1 MTELIKISE
10 NERGDQ
16 AVSARELHQFL
27 EVGRDFSN
35 WIKDRIS
42 KYGFREGK
50 DYYRKYYDVYGNEVD
65 KNFYYIHKKD
75 YFLTKESCKFIALSE
90 NREKSHLFRNNVIE
104 NDIKSTK
111 ILSKFAEMEY
121 SLNLEN
127 LFIKNDKVFISLEN
141 LSKLVNESI
150 ETLRSK
156 LDEVRYKLSEENIL
170 FNEGSI
176 ELDEFSTLLIL
187 KNLPLDVYCLYLE
200 KYQTLKESLIKIY
213 KQNVVDNLLPEYK
226 GERRY
231 VYIIQNTFTHNIKIG
246 ISTNPSERLSYLQTG
261 SDVEL
266 KLIYKSGVCSNFFEI
281 ESLCHEKFKDYN
293 VRGEWFNVD
302 SSEVISFLENQKF
315 VLTSNLL

>member
-1 MTELIKISE
+1 MDKIIKIEEGS
-10 NERGDQ
+10 
-16 AVSARELHQFL
+16 AVSARELHHFL
-27 EVGRDFSN
+27 ESKQYFAN
-35 WIKDRIS
+35 WIKNRIE
-42 KYGFREGK
+42 KFNFKEGV
-50 DYYRKYYDVYGNEVD
+50 DFYRKYYDVYGNEV
-65 KNFYYIHKKD
+65 NREYYNIQKIE
-75 YFLTKESCKFIALSE
+75 YFLTKESGKLILLSE
-90 NREKSHLFRNNVIE
+90 NKEKSLLFRSKVIE
-104 NDIKSTK
+104 NDDKSTK

-121 SLNLEN
+121 SLNYEN
-127 LFIKNDKVFISLEN
+127 LFIRNDKVFITLEN
-141 LSKLVNESI
+141 LSKLVKESI

-156 LDEVRYKLSEENIL
+156 LDEVKYKLSEENIIVS
-170 FNEGSI
+170 EGSV

-200 KYQTLKESLIKIY
+200 KYQTLKESLLKIY

-261 SDVEL
+261 YDVEL

>member
-1 MTELIKISE
+1 MDKIIKIEEGS
-10 NERGDQ
+10 

-27 EVGRDFSN
+27 ESKQQFAD
-35 WIKDRIS
+35 WIKNRID
-42 KYGFREGK
+42 KLNFKEGV
-50 DYYRKYYDVYGNEVD
+50 DFYRKYYDVFGNEVD
-65 KNFYYIHKKD
+65 KNYYNINKIE
-75 YFLTKESCKFIALSE
+75 YFLTKESGKLILLSE
-90 NREKSHLFRNNVIE
+90 NKEKSLIFRNKVIE
-104 NDIKSTK
+104 NDNKSTK

-121 SLNLEN
+121 SLNYED
-127 LFIKNDKVFISLEN
+127 LFIREDKVFILLEN
-141 LSKLVNESI
+141 LSKLVNEPI

-156 LDEVRYKLSEENIL
+156 LDEVKYKLSEENIIV
-170 FNEGSI
+170 NEGNI

-187 KNLPLDVYCLYLE
+187 KDFSLDIYCLYLE
-200 KYQTLKESLIKIY
+200 KYQILKESLLKIY

-231 VYIIQNTFTHNIKIG
+231 VYIIQNTFTYNIKIG

-281 ESLCHEKFKDYN
+281 KSLCHEKFKDYN

-302 SSEVISFLENQKF
+302 SIEVISFLENQKF

>member
-1 MTELIKISE
+1 MDKIIKIEEGS
-10 NERGDQ
+10 

-27 EVGRDFSN
+27 ESKQQFAD
-35 WIKDRIS
+35 WIKNRID
-42 KYGFREGK
+42 KLNFKEGV
-50 DYYRKYYDVYGNEVD
+50 DFYRKYYDVFGNEVD
-65 KNFYYIHKKD
+65 KNYYNINKIE
-75 YFLTKESCKFIALSE
+75 YFLTKESGKLILLSE
-90 NREKSHLFRNNVIE
+90 NKEKSLIFRNMVIE
-104 NDIKSTK
+104 NDNKSTK

-121 SLNLEN
+121 SLNYED
-127 LFIKNDKVFISLEN
+127 LFIREDKVFISLEN
-141 LSKLVNESI
+141 LSKLVNEPI

-156 LDEVRYKLSEENIL
+156 LDEVKYKLSEENIIV
-170 FNEGSI
+170 NEGNI

-187 KNLPLDVYCLYLE
+187 KDFSLDIYCLYLE
-200 KYQTLKESLIKIY
+200 KYQILKESLLKIY

-231 VYIIQNTFTHNIKIG
+231 VYIIQNTFTYNIKIG

-293 VRGEWFNVD
+293 VRGEWFNVY

-315 VLTSNLL
+315 VLTSNLM

>member
-1 MTELIKISE
+1 MDKIIKVE
-10 NERGDQ
+10 TMNEGS
-16 AVSARELHQFL
+16 AVSARELHKFL
-27 EVGRDFSN
+27 ESKQQFAD
-35 WIKDRIS
+35 WIKNRIEKFS
-42 KYGFREGK
+42 FKEGV
-50 DYYRKYYDVYGNEVD
+50 DFYRKYYDVYGNEVD
-65 KNFYYIHKKD
+65 REYYNINKIE
-75 YFLTKESCKFIALSE
+75 YFLTKESGKLILLSE
-90 NREKSHLFRNNVIE
+90 NKEKSLIFRNKVIE
-104 NDIKSTK
+104 NEDMSTK
-111 ILSKFAEMEY
+111 ILSKFSEMEY
-121 SLNLEN
+121 SLSLEN
-127 LFIKNDKVFISLEN
+127 LFIRNDKVFISLEN
-141 LSKLVNESI
+141 LSKLVNEPI

-156 LDEVRYKLSEENIL
+156 LDEVKYKLSEENIIVS
-170 FNEGSI
+170 EGSI

-187 KNLPLDVYCLYLE
+187 NNLPLDVYCLYLE
-200 KYQTLKESLIKIY
+200 KYLILKESLIKIY

-226 GERRY
+226 GEIRY